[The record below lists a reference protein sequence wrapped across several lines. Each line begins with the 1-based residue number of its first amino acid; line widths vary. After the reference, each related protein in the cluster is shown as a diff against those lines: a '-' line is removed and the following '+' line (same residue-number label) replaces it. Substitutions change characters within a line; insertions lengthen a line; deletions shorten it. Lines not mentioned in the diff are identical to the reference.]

1 MISRPILSPVI
12 AKINQERVGTESLS
26 EGRED
31 GEQSRRPV
39 RRDASRATEG
49 QPADVCG
56 SLRLQA
62 GSGYFGGS
70 RGGAEEVSDQSC
82 FLLWIKLIEN
92 ISLLPHPDTLA
103 TRTRIA
109 TPSFPSNTNRICPI
123 PQVPI
128 KWAREW
134 HQVRGIR
141 HHRRKHR
148 LRTAPKCSRR
158 AVAVAAVAVTA
169 VANLPV
175 RAACP
180 SNRPPA

>member
-82 FLLWIKLIEN
+82 FLLWIKLIEF
-92 ISLLPHPDTLA
+92 IPLLPLQILWLPGQESPPLPSHQ
-103 TRTRIA
+103 TRTEYAPFRK
-109 TPSFPSNTNRICPI
+109 SPSNGPGNGTKSGASATI
-123 PQVPI
+123 VASTVY
-128 KWAREW
+128 AR
-134 HQVRGIR
+134 
-141 HHRRKHR
+141 
-148 LRTAPKCSRR
+148 LPN
-158 AVAVAAVAVTA
+158 AAEGQWQWQQ
-169 VANLPV
+169 
-175 RAACP
+175 
-180 SNRPPA
+180 